1 MPKAAAASKPNES
14 RGQWSTLTTAG
25 VAAVVSVAANYL
37 VRSWASHRSARASRH
52 GSTGSSQVG
61 DSTNNNDPKQVLS
74 DKVRVAVGPTTKYI
88 ISTSGRTASAER
100 YRILLEE
107 ILGIDV
113 AYIPISSPHDN
124 GRIDPERFAWA
135 LRGLNAIGGAIS
147 RDIKGSITAF
157 LDEVDPLAQAV
168 GAVNTVVVQQ
178 PGSRLIGYNTDAAG
192 FEAAIA
198 DGIRGRGITQAVC
211 YGYGG
216 VTSVVVAVLKRL
228 GIECQITG
236 RRKDAAKER
245 AAALGVSVFEPN
257 AGGDESQ
264 AKQHRLFVNA
274 APVTDAPLENAAGFL
289 EALSGCSVAFDHELK
304 GTYLREYCAG
314 NGVHLI
320 PGMAMYHPQMEAQ
333 WELFLRGHIPASV
346 EVGETLREA
355 EQRRVEQS
363 QGRGAIAK

>member
-1 MPKAAAASKPNES
+1 MAKPSASKSDEC
-14 RGQWSTLTTAG
+14 RGRWSTLTTAG

-37 VRSWASHRSARASRH
+37 VRSWASHRRARASRP
-52 GSTGSSQVG
+52 GSNGAEVNDITNTSNGPNQV
-61 DSTNNNDPKQVLS
+61 VS
-74 DKVRVAVGPTTKYI
+74 DKVRVAVGPATKYI

-100 YRILLEE
+100 YRILLED

-147 RDIKGSITAF
+147 RDIKGSIATF

-192 FEAAIA
+192 FEAAIV
-198 DGIRGRGITQAVC
+198 DGIRGRHITHAVC

-216 VTSVVVAVLKRL
+216 VTSVVVAVLRRL

-245 AAALGVSVFEPN
+245 AAALGVSVFEPAKGN
-257 AGGDESQ
+257 SNESQ
-264 AKQHRLFVNA
+264 WQHRLFVNA

-289 EALSGCSVAFDHELK
+289 QALSGCSVAFDHELK
-304 GTYLREYCAG
+304 GTYLRKYCAD

-320 PGMAMYHPQMEAQ
+320 PGTAMYHPQMEAQ

-346 EVGETLREA
+346 EVGASLHDA
-355 EQRRVEQS
+355 EQRRLDQS
-363 QGRGAIAK
+363 QESGSVAK